1 MTDSST
7 ILDIANLV
15 VTFDGRRGK
24 RVHAVSDVSFQIDA
38 GKTLGLV
45 GESGCGKSSI
55 ARAVMQLPPP
65 ASGSV
70 LFCGED
76 LTQID
81 RDRLRRLRPE
91 FQMIFQD
98 SVSALNP
105 RRKVGETIAMPL
117 RMAGGVSRKERIEKA
132 REMMSAVGLNPALFD
147 HRPFQFS
154 GGQCQRIQIAR
165 ALMTEPRLL
174 ICDEPVSS
182 LDVSIQAQILNLLE
196 RLRTNYGLT
205 MLLISHDMAV
215 VKNVCD
221 QVAVMYLGKLCEL
234 APTEALYRQPA
245 HPYTAVLISAIP
257 SLDACRAFSRVKPTS
272 AEMPSPI
279 DPPSGCR
286 FHTRCPQAR
295 PRCGKMAP
303 SFQKIAAGRRVACH
317 FPLS

>member
-1 MTDSST
+1 LEIRD
-7 ILDIANLV
+7 LE
-15 VTFDGRRGK
+15 VTFDGPRGA
-24 RVHAVSDVSFQIDA
+24 RVHAVSNVSFRIAA

-65 ASGSV
+65 VSGSV
-70 LFCGED
+70 RFLGED
-76 LTQID
+76 LTRIG
-81 RDRLRRLRPE
+81 RRRLRRLRPA

-117 RMAGGVSRKERIEKA
+117 RMVGRCSRKERMEKA
-132 REMMSAVGLNPALFD
+132 KKMMTAVGLNPALFD

-165 ALMTEPRLL
+165 ALMTAPRLL
-174 ICDEPVSS
+174 VCDEPVSS
-182 LDVSIQAQILNLLE
+182 LDVSVQAQILNLLE
-196 RLRTNYGLT
+196 RLRVRYGLT

-221 QVAVMYLGKLCEL
+221 QVAVMYLGKLCET
-234 APTEALYRQPA
+234 APTEALFGQPA

-257 SLDACRAFSRVKPTS
+257 AAASRRAFPGVKPTS
-272 AEMPSPI
+272 AEIPSAV
-279 DPPSGCR
+279 DPPPGCR
-286 FHTRCPQAR
+286 FHTRCPEAR
-295 PRCGKMAP
+295 PRCAETEPAMETVGP
-303 SFQKIAAGRRVACH
+303 GRQVACH
-317 FPLS
+317 FPLIHA